1 MPSQIKPLLTGG
13 GDKLVELKNYIMPF
27 SAKDLG
33 GACKHNDLNV
43 LYPENAEII
52 GYEKNLFEVS
62 KTLEIP
68 PFDFREFLQ
77 QFKFSK
83 EAKSLFNAALEL
95 FKYYHAN
102 SYYQNKDYN
111 DSFYDITNAI
121 MGKDTNAFKDLEGKD
136 SRITRTKT
144 TKGTK
149 GFAKNNLKGVIPSKD
164 LELFY
169 HFFEMRNNLAIKI
182 NEELL
187 DSKLLLWKRENIF

>member
-1 MPSQIKPLLTGG
+1 
-13 GDKLVELKNYIMPF
+13 MPF
-27 SAKDLG
+27 NAEQLG
-33 GACKHNDLNV
+33 GECRHNDLNV

-52 GYEKNLFEVS
+52 GYEKNLFEDS
-62 KTLEIP
+62 KTIEIP

-121 MGKDTNAFKDLEGKD
+121 MGKDPNEFTNLDGKNK
-136 SRITRTKT
+136 RIEQKKT
-144 TKGTK
+144 TKDTK

-169 HFFEMRNNLAIKI
+169 HFFEVRKILAEKI

-187 DSKLLLWKRENIF
+187 NSKLLLWKRENIF

>member
-1 MPSQIKPLLTGG
+1 
-13 GDKLVELKNYIMPF
+13 MPF
-27 SAKDLG
+27 NAEQLG
-33 GACKHNDLNV
+33 SPCTHNMLNI

-52 GYEKNLFEVS
+52 GYETSLFEDS
-62 KTLEIP
+62 KISEIP
-68 PFDFREFLQ
+68 PFDFREFLK
-77 QFKFSK
+77 QFSFSK
-83 EAKSLFNAALEL
+83 EAKALFAAALEI

-102 SYYQNKDYN
+102 PYYQNKDYN

-121 MGKDTNAFKDLEGKD
+121 MGKDPNEFKDLAGKD
-136 SRITRTKT
+136 KRIEQRKT

-149 GFAKNNLKGVIPSKD
+149 GFAKNNLKSVIPSKD

-187 DSKLLLWKRENIF
+187 DSNLLLWKRENIF

>member
-1 MPSQIKPLLTGG
+1 
-13 GDKLVELKNYIMPF
+13 VALKNYIMPF
-27 SAKDLG
+27 SAEDLG

-52 GYEKNLFEVS
+52 GYDMSVLDTPEVQKKKRNLE
-62 KTLEIP
+62 LP
-68 PFDFREFLQ
+68 PFDFREFLK
-77 QFKFSK
+77 QFHFSK
-83 EAKSLFNAALEL
+83 EAKALFNAALEI

-102 SYYQNKDYN
+102 PDYQNKDYN

-121 MGKDTNAFKDLEGKD
+121 MRKDTNAFKDLEGKD

-144 TKGTK
+144 TKGTQ
-149 GFAKNNLKGVIPSKD
+149 GFAKNNLKSVVSSKD
-164 LELFY
+164 LEIFY

>member
-1 MPSQIKPLLTGG
+1 MLLAGG
-13 GDKLVELKNYIMPF
+13 GGVILKNYIMPF
-27 SAKDLG
+27 CAEDLG
-33 GACKHNDLNV
+33 GACRHNDLNV
-43 LYPENAEII
+43 LYPEHAEII
-52 GYEKNLFEVS
+52 GYDMSVLDTPEVQEKKRNLE
-62 KTLEIP
+62 LP
-68 PFDFREFLQ
+68 PFDFREFLK
-77 QFKFSK
+77 QFSFSK
-83 EAKSLFNAALEL
+83 EAKSLFNAALEI

-102 SYYQNKDYN
+102 PYYQNKDYN

-121 MGKDTNAFKDLEGKD
+121 MGKDTNTFKDLEGKD

-169 HFFEMRNNLAIKI
+169 HFFEVRNNLAIKI

-187 DSKLLLWKRENIF
+187 DSNLLLWKRENIF

>member
-1 MPSQIKPLLTGG
+1 
-13 GDKLVELKNYIMPF
+13 MPF
-27 SAKDLG
+27 SAEDLG

-52 GYEKNLFEVS
+52 GYDMSVLDTPEVQKKKRNLE
-62 KTLEIP
+62 LP

-77 QFKFSK
+77 QFHFSK
-83 EAKSLFNAALEL
+83 EAKSLFNAALEI
-95 FKYYHAN
+95 FQYYHAN
-102 SYYQNKDYN
+102 PDYQNKDYN

-121 MGKDTNAFKDLEGKD
+121 MGKDPNEFTNLDDKNK
-136 SRITRTKT
+136 RIEQKKT
-144 TKGTK
+144 TKGTQ
-149 GFAKNNLKGVIPSKD
+149 GFGTNTLKSVVPSKD

-169 HFFEMRNNLAIKI
+169 HFFEVRNNLAIKI

>member
-1 MPSQIKPLLTGG
+1 
-13 GDKLVELKNYIMPF
+13 MPF
-27 SAKDLG
+27 STEQLG
-33 GACKHNDLNV
+33 GACKHNMLNV
-43 LYPENAEII
+43 LYSDNAKIVGYDASVLDEAEIQ
-52 GYEKNLFEVS
+52 KKKQNLE
-62 KTLEIP
+62 LP
-68 PFDFREFLQ
+68 PFDFREFLK
-77 QFKFSK
+77 QFHFSK
-83 EAKSLFNAALEL
+83 EAKSLFNAALEI

-102 SYYQNKDYN
+102 PYYQNKDYN

-121 MGKDTNAFKDLEGKD
+121 MGKDTSAFKDLEGKD

-169 HFFEMRNNLAIKI
+169 HFFEVRKILAEKI

-187 DSKLLLWKRENIF
+187 DSNLLLWKRENIF

>member
-1 MPSQIKPLLTGG
+1 MCVGG
-13 GDKLVELKNYIMPF
+13 GDKLVALKNYIMPF
-27 SAKDLG
+27 NAEQLG
-33 GACKHNDLNV
+33 GACRHNDLNV

-52 GYEKNLFEVS
+52 GYEKNLFEDS
-62 KTLEIP
+62 KTIEIP
-68 PFDFREFLQ
+68 PFDFREFLK

-182 NEELL
+182 NKELL
-187 DSKLLLWKRENIF
+187 DSNLLLWKRENIF

>member
-1 MPSQIKPLLTGG
+1 MCGGG
-13 GDKLVELKNYIMPF
+13 GDKLVALKNYIMPF
-27 SAKDLG
+27 SAEDLG
-33 GACKHNDLNV
+33 GACRHNDLNV

-52 GYEKNLFEVS
+52 GYEKSLFDNS
-62 KTLEIP
+62 KTPEIL
-68 PFDFREFLQ
+68 PFDFREFLK
-77 QFKFSK
+77 QFSFSK
-83 EAKSLFNAALEL
+83 EAKSLFNAALEI

-102 SYYQNKDYN
+102 PYYQNKDYN